1 MDRGDRGPLDRPFW
15 SCCNRIVLGSYRQ
28 DHPITRIAAAML
40 ATAAFTP
47 SSAEKLQVP
56 TDHPIGILKASL
68 QEESECPRAS
78 VAATPQKREY
88 LGAAIGEIELPPG
101 RRLCLQVTGIACARL
116 AGLHLDRPTPIT
128 ELEID
133 GLGAPSPPG
142 DSALRA
148 TVAAFPKIARL
159 TLRNSA
165 ISNPGLAALA
175 DLPCL
180 RQLYLHM
187 PGLDDTGLA
196 HIARLRDLTH
206 LNISGGGT
214 VTPDGWALL
223 AHMTNLE
230 DFALH
235 QRMLPI
241 GLPSALA
248 ALPRLRRFSSNAL
261 DIGPAPLEV
270 LAKCPVLE
278 ALSLR
283 ETGTSEEIK
292 RIGRISGL
300 RELFLG
306 WVRTDADLSPIA
318 QLAKLRSLRLSGPIA
333 DKTLLTLGPL
343 PNLETFSVDD
353 GASFGGGPS
362 PEARATDRSLEHIGR
377 MTGLREVIVYHAG
390 PFTDS
395 GISCIASLP
404 GIRSLMMANG
414 HGLTDESARILARVP
429 TLQSICL
436 RGETIT
442 DATPRA
448 LAALRDLKSL
458 RLFVPYSIS
467 DASLA
472 AIGSIT
478 SLEDLE
484 IYSTNITRAG
494 ACHLAKLSRLRDL
507 DLGRLQDT
515 DGPPL
520 DLGQCTD
527 LENLELV
534 GASDGDLAALAHHP
548 TLSHLSVQGPISGQ
562 GLRHVGSLP
571 RLHSLSISGETR
583 LTDADLTAL
592 TRLRRLAHL
601 NLQGNFTPAGI
612 KALSPLQGLLT
623 ISVGPNSIEPA
634 ERDQLRDLFPCLQ
647 YLTAPT
653 SKATGP

>member
-1 MDRGDRGPLDRPFW
+1 
-15 SCCNRIVLGSYRQ
+15 
-28 DHPITRIAAAML
+28 ML
-40 ATAAFTP
+40 ATTALIPARADT
-47 SSAEKLQVP
+47 LQFP
-56 TDHPIGILKASL
+56 TNHPIGILTTTTTEAPAS
-68 QEESECPRAS
+68 STIRSDGA
-78 VAATPQKREY
+78 PQKWEY
-88 LGAAIGEIELPPG
+88 LGAAIGEIEVPTG
-101 RRLCLQVTGIACARL
+101 HRSCLRVTGRACARL
-116 AGLHLDRPTPIT
+116 AGLHLERPLPIA

-133 GLGAPSPPG
+133 GIGTASRPC
-142 DSALRA
+142 DVALRA
-148 TVAAFPKIARL
+148 AVAAFPTISRL
-159 TLRNSA
+159 TLRNSE
-165 ISNPGLAALA
+165 ISNAGLAALA
-175 DLPCL
+175 TLACL
-180 RQLYLHM
+180 RQFHLHL
-187 PGLDDTGLA
+187 PDIDDTGLA
-196 HIARLRDLTH
+196 HVARLRNLTH
-206 LNISGGGT
+206 LSISGGGT
-214 VTPDGWALL
+214 VTPAGWDALSR
-223 AHMTNLE
+223 MTCLE

-235 QRMLPI
+235 QRELPT

-261 DIGPAPLEV
+261 DIGPASLDT

-318 QLAKLRSLRLSGPIA
+318 QLARLRSLRLSGPIS
-333 DKTLLTLGPL
+333 DNTFLTLGPL
-343 PNLETFSVDD
+343 PDIEALHVDD

-362 PEARATDRSLEHIGR
+362 PEARSSDRLLEHIGR
-377 MTGLREVIVYHAG
+377 MAGLREVIVYHGG

-404 GIRSLMMANG
+404 GLRSLMMANG
-414 HGLTDESARILARVP
+414 HGLTDESSRILARVP

-436 RGETIT
+436 RGEAIT

-467 DASLA
+467 DAGLA

-478 SLEDLE
+478 SLEDLQ

-494 ACHLAKLSRLRDL
+494 ACHLAKLPRLRDL

-520 DLGQCTD
+520 DLGQCKG

-534 GASDGDLAALAHHP
+534 GASDGDLAALANHP

-571 RLHSLSISGETR
+571 RLQRLSISGETR
-583 LTDADLTAL
+583 LTDADLIAL
-592 TRLRRLAHL
+592 TSLRRLAHL
-601 NLQGNFTPAGI
+601 TLRGDFSPAGI
-612 KALSPLQGLLT
+612 KALSPLRGLLT

-647 YLTAPT
+647 HLTAPS
-653 SKATGP
+653 SKAKGR